1 MPQFGLG
8 NFYYEVNADNG
19 KANFKFTDPFDTSNT
34 AEVSVAKEDFP
45 EENMSYD
52 SRQVADIAYD
62 QCQRVLNEKR
72 DARILKE
79 EEDAREK
86 KNDEDAKTRQ
96 AAQDFQANAEDTAV
110 APAKVEKDGTHV
122 YNTEN
127 NVDAVDASSSDSAS
141 DKKKK

>member
-8 NFYYEVNADNG
+8 NFYYEVTADGG

-34 AEVSVAKEDFP
+34 AEVSVDQKDFP
-45 EENMSYD
+45 EGLSYD

-79 EEDAREK
+79 EEDKREA
-86 KNDEDAKTRQ
+86 KNEEDARARQ
-96 AAQDFQANAEDTAV
+96 AAQDFHANAEETAV

-127 NVDAVDASSSDSAS
+127 NQDAVDASSSDSAS